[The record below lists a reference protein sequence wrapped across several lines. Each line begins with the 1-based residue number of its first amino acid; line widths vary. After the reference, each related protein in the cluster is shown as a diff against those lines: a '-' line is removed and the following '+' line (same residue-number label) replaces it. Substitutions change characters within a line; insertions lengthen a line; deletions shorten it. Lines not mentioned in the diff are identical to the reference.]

1 MKLKTQSSGFAL
13 ITALLLLVGLML
25 LGISAMNM
33 SLLDEKLA
41 GNVAQRNNI
50 YQLAEAALRR
60 GEEEAASQIVDDTFT
75 TGKAATWQIPR
86 KQSAPS
92 ASGWAA
98 SGDWST
104 TSRTLNVVGAQST
117 HVVQHTIEE
126 LNDIVKSGDVPMQY
140 LRVTARAVDPNTSA
154 TVILQSVVR
163 RVRGD

>member
-1 MKLKTQSSGFAL
+1 MKLQTQSSGFAL

-75 TGKAATWQIPR
+75 SGAATDWQIPR
-86 KQSAPS
+86 KQNAPS
-92 ASGWAA
+92 ASGWAQ
-98 SGDWST
+98 SSDWRK
-104 TSRTLNVVGAQST
+104 SRALNVVGAQST

>member
-1 MKLKTQSSGFAL
+1 MKIQTQSSGFAL

-25 LGISAMNM
+25 LGVSAMNM
-33 SLLDEKLA
+33 SLMDEKLA

-60 GEEEAASQIVDDTFT
+60 GEEEAASQILDDTFT
-75 TGKAATWQIPR
+75 SGAASSWQVPR

-92 ASGWAA
+92 ASGWVEP
-98 SGDWST
+98 SDWSN
-104 TSRTLNVVGAQST
+104 SRALTVSGAQSN
-117 HVVQHTIEE
+117 HLVQHTIEE
-126 LNDIVKSGDVPMQY
+126 LNDVVKSGDVPLQY
-140 LRVTARAVDPNTSA
+140 LRVTARAVDPNTNA

>member
-1 MKLKTQSSGFAL
+1 MKPKTNTSGFAL

-60 GEEEAASQIVDDTFT
+60 GEEEAASKILDDTFT
-75 TGKAATWQIPR
+75 SGAATNWQVPR

-92 ASGWAA
+92 ASGWAETN
-98 SGDWST
+98 DWST
-104 TSRTLNVVGAQST
+104 SRALSVSGAQRS

-140 LRVTARAVDPNTSA
+140 LRVTARAVDPNTNA

>member
-1 MKLKTQSSGFAL
+1 MNTKQTSGFAL

-75 TGKAATWQIPR
+75 SGAASSWQVPR
-86 KQSAPS
+86 KSSAPN
-92 ASGWAA
+92 AEGWAA
-98 SGDWST
+98 TSDWSNA
-104 TSRTLNVVGAQST
+104 RALNVGGAQSS

-126 LNDIVKSGDVPMQY
+126 LNDIVRSGDVPLQY
-140 LRVTARAVDPNTSA
+140 LRVTARAVDPNTNA